1 MNKIEQK
8 LLDLGYEEYWIPTLY
23 IKTVDDWEYIIDTK
37 HFELSYVISK
47 TETDIILQ
55 SQDDIDFFQKILNQ
69 LQNDLEALREYV
81 SR

>member
-37 HFELSYVISK
+37 NFELSYVISK

-55 SQDDIDFFQKILNQ
+55 SQDDIDFFQTILNK
-69 LQNDLEALREYV
+69 LQQDLEALRE
-81 SR
+81 